1 MRRRSRRGSS
11 TRPALV
17 RGSQSARARASR
29 KCCRAVTLAYD
40 GEWGDL
46 DHLPHLLLDPVGDR
60 VGLREHEVAD
70 EDPGAVLERG
80 DEVLEDLDAL
90 AVRPVVQDEAE
101 EVGVRAPDGLRLEEV
116 VCHELHPAAVLL
128 LEGPLGVLHLF
139 LVEILDDELPN
150 LGVVGYL
157 ERGMAA

>member
-17 RGSQSARARASR
+17 RGSQSAIARVDRRS
-29 KCCRAVTLAYD
+29 CRAITLVYD
-40 GEWGDL
+40 RKWGDR

-101 EVGVRAPDGLRLEEV
+101 EVGVRALDGLRLEEV
-116 VCHELHPAAVLL
+116 VRHKLHPAAVLL
-128 LEGPLGVLHLF
+128 LEGPLGVLHFF
-139 LVEILDDELPN
+139 LVEILDDELAN

-157 ERGMAA
+157 ERGVAA